1 MWVAMKLAVSRRMA
15 PAPSRSSRLLRGLRA
30 TLRPQ
35 QASAHPR
42 ISRPQP
48 PGSVD
53 LSRDSYKKA
62 APAPAPDQNRYGGA
76 GAQGPLRRLPAV
88 LEGVK
93 DAKGKARTS
102 TSWSSACARARAC
115 LRLPVLIKR
124 WPPWPV
130 WGKEG
135 QSGWEGQSKRGTGWT
150 RGGGG
155 LSKWCA
161 G

>member
-1 MWVAMKLAVSRRMA
+1 MPKGRSDGVWALGAAGTNSFQQSWLTEADRLAEGGCQRRQGKGTDKHI
-15 PAPSRSSRLLRGLRA
+15 LELRM
-30 TLRPQ
+30 RP
-35 QASAHPR
+35 
-42 ISRPQP
+42 
-48 PGSVD
+48 
-53 LSRDSYKKA
+53 
-62 APAPAPDQNRYGGA
+62 
-76 GAQGPLRRLPAV
+76 
-88 LEGVK
+88 
-93 DAKGKARTS
+93 
-102 TSWSSACARARAC
+102 RAC